1 MKQKRQTLR
10 HSARNAT
17 VPHHTYANGAGLA
30 RHATLAL
37 GLKPGTDLFS
47 SGSVWKAAD
56 ILLLGQHHICR
67 TSRNRRRT
75 NVYPFS

>member
-37 GLKPGTDLFS
+37 GLKPVTDLFS
-47 SGSVWKAAD
+47 SGAVWQAAD
-56 ILLLGQHHICR
+56 VLLLRQRSIR
-67 TSRNRRRT
+67 
-75 NVYPFS
+75 